1 MIGKHKNIINL
12 LGACTQ
18 DGTFLKQT
26 AVELWVKLVRRM
38 LSLGLFVPIDILR
51 CPCFL
56 LSPIEVL
63 LKAKEVNSASNLEK
77 HLHEKTSQV
86 ELYGWKFPRELL
98 KFPTL

>member
-38 LSLGLFVPIDILR
+38 LSLGLFVPIDIPR

-56 LSPIEVL
+56 LSPVEVL
-63 LKAKEVNSASNLEK
+63 LKAKEVNSASSKSL
-77 HLHEKTSQV
+77 
-86 ELYGWKFPRELL
+86 
-98 KFPTL
+98 